1 MHDRC
6 PRVLLRVRT
15 EIRHSLHSMP
25 ARCPD
30 GRARLSL
37 SSSLRSERSP
47 KTTKNCSRQETVPT
61 ADVQGW
67 RRTVLPPAQLK
78 QAEPHWRS
86 MNGPGGNRN
95 ALSKIFDGGRT
106 RTLRKRHGLPGGAG
120 GGTPCVRAGQLWHPW
135 LPLPAVWPHET
146 TSVQVSEHL
155 VSASLHQAR
164 HSCATRPMPS
174 RLSVGIG
181 LVCSEHH

>member
-37 SSSLRSERSP
+37 SSSLRSERPP

-67 RRTVLPPAQLK
+67 RRTVLSPAQLK

-86 MNGPGGNRN
+86 MNGPGGTGMPFPRFSTLV
-95 ALSKIFDGGRT
+95 AL
-106 RTLRKRHGLPGGAG
+106 GLFASVMAYQAEPAAARRACGPANY
-120 GGTPCVRAGQLWHPW
+120 GTPGCPYPRFGPTRQPRFKSLNTSCRQACTRLDTPAQRARCLRGCP
-135 LPLPAVWPHET
+135 
-146 TSVQVSEHL
+146 
-155 VSASLHQAR
+155 
-164 HSCATRPMPS
+164 
-174 RLSVGIG
+174 
-181 LVCSEHH
+181 